1 LKKLD
6 DEKITKSQGTKEMR
20 ERVFS
25 YLLQNE
31 KEGTRKS

>member
-25 YLLQNE
+25 YLLQKGFLIK
-31 KEGTRKS
+31 KE